1 MRTGIYK
8 HYKEKLYQVIDTAKH
23 TETLQELVVYKVLYD
38 NFQFWVRPL
47 EMFNEKV
54 LLHGKNIPRFEF
66 ISEK

>member
-8 HYKEKLYQVIDTAKH
+8 HYKEKSYQVIDTAKH
-23 TETLQELVVYKVLYD
+23 TETLQELVVYKALYD
-38 NFQFWVRPL
+38 NFQLWVRPL

>member
-8 HYKEKLYQVIDTAKH
+8 HYQEKLYQVIDTAKH
-23 TETLQELVVYKVLYD
+23 TETLQELVVYKALYD
-38 NFQFWVRPL
+38 NSQLWVRPL

>member
-1 MRTGIYK
+1 MI
-8 HYKEKLYQVIDTAKH
+8 ISS
-23 TETLQELVVYKVLYD
+23 
-38 NFQFWVRPL
+38 FWVRLL

>member
-23 TETLQELVVYKVLYD
+23 TETLQELVVYKALYD
-38 NFQFWVRPL
+38 NFQLWVRPL

>member
-1 MRTGIYK
+1 MYK
-8 HYKEKLYQVIDTAKH
+8 HYKEKLYKVIDTVKH
-23 TETLQELVVYKVLYD
+23 KLCKSYMIISS
-38 NFQFWVRPL
+38 FWVRPL

>member
-1 MRTGIYK
+1 MYK

-23 TETLQELVVYKVLYD
+23 TETLQELVVYKALYD
-38 NFQFWVRPL
+38 NFQLWVRPL

-54 LLHGKNIPRFEF
+54 LLYGKNIPRFEF

>member
-8 HYKEKLYQVIDTAKH
+8 YYKEKLYQVIDTAKH
-23 TETLQELVVYKVLYD
+23 TGALQELVVYKALYD
-38 NFQFWVRPL
+38 NFQLWVRPL

-54 LLHGKNIPRFEF
+54 LLHGKNIPRFGF